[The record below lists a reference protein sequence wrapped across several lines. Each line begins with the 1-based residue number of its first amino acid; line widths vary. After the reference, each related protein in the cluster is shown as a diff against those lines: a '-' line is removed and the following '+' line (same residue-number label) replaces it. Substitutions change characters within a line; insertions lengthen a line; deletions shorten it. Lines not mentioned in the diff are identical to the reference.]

1 MSNHRNGI
9 RQKISRLVSGITPT
23 QDSDFLNFMGGTR
36 RQLLTSPQSE
46 QSSIVTDVIF
56 SKLNGNDIESLE
68 K

>member
-9 RQKISRLVSGITPT
+9 RRQISRLVSGITPT

-46 QSSIVTDVIF
+46 QSSIIFF